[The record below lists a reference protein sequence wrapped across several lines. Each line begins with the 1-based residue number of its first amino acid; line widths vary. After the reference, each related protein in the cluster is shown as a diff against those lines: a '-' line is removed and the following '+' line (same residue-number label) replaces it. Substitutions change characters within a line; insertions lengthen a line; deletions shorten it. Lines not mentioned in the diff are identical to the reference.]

1 MWYVNEIVCSLNTK
15 LLGFS
20 NSLYIW
26 SQYAF
31 WSVRQMY
38 MVKSQVKLKS
48 IYVLLSW
55 QCTWAALLK
64 ISHCLP
70 LGIAIL
76 VLIFFSH
83 FEFAGFGWLQEILY
97 PLWNSC
103 HLVLEMMGGYKMELV
118 VMAILYF
125 RPLSYWMCNVPF
137 FPGGCQ
143 YKHLAC
149 YA

>member
-48 IYVLLSW
+48 IYALLSW

-76 VLIFFSH
+76 VLVFFSH

-103 HLVLEMMGGYKMELV
+103 HLVLEMMEQVYLKVWRRPSSFLEQ
-118 VMAILYF
+118 IEKQF
-125 RPLSYWMCNVPF
+125 RDQNMSFRFSLSSANWYW
-137 FPGGCQ
+137 
-143 YKHLAC
+143 
-149 YA
+149 

>member
-76 VLIFFSH
+76 VLVFFSH

-103 HLVLEMMGGYKMELV
+103 HLVLEMMEQVYLKVWRRPSSFLEQ
-118 VMAILYF
+118 IEKQF
-125 RPLSYWMCNVPF
+125 RDQNMSFRFSLSSANWYW
-137 FPGGCQ
+137 
-143 YKHLAC
+143 
-149 YA
+149 